1 MAGLTI
7 TTKPGDTRR
16 VCRESLPPELILNPP
31 PKRARRRPEV
41 GFRYGDRTVRWHDP
55 AAIVIRQEGGPPRFL
70 VRDLSSEKRLT
81 GEFIE
86 AHFPRIFTER
96 NYREVEGSDAPT
108 SGNVRGAEPERSAT
122 EPMRPMVPT
131 ATVSLGSDGVKVDL
145 GFRSDHYPVPP
156 GRVLDAWAGRRDTIR
171 RLDGHLMEL
180 PTQWLE
186 RHGEFLADYLALNV
200 NIGSHAVHRTADD
213 SGNFQPRQVQ
223 NLGGPRRV
231 PSTD

>member
-1 MAGLTI
+1 M
-7 TTKPGDTRR
+7 
-16 VCRESLPPELILNPP
+16 
-31 PKRARRRPEV
+31 
-41 GFRYGDRTVRWHDP
+41 
-55 AAIVIRQEGGPPRFL
+55 
-70 VRDLSSEKRLT
+70 RDLSSEKRLT

-186 RHGEFLADYLALNV
+186 RHGEFLADYLALNDEY
-200 NIGSHAVHRTADD
+200 GSHAVHRTAND
-213 SGNFQPRQVQ
+213 SGKLSASAGTND
-223 NLGGPRRV
+223 LGGPRRV
-231 PSTD
+231 PTD